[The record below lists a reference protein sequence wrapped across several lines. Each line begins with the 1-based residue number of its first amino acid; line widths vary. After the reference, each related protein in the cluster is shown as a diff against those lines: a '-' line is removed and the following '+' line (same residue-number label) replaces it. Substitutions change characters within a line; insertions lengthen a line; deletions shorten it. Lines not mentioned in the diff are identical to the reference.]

1 MTKIDLVT
9 GFLGAGKTTFIR
21 AYVEYLHKLGQKVCI
36 LENDYGAVNVDTM
49 LLSDLICED
58 VELESVAGG
67 CDSDCH
73 KRRFK
78 TKLITMGM
86 KGYDRVIV
94 EPSGLFD
101 VDEFF
106 DSLYDEPLDSWYEIG
121 SVIALVDANLDI
133 PLSKASE
140 KCLASEIANSGLV
153 IFTKSDLALKEKIEA
168 VSSYINGVLTDNKV
182 LRRIEDFSILR
193 SLNALAQEDF
203 DAIMNASYKRNDYLK
218 FNVDESGFSSC
229 YYMDTKIS
237 LEELSKKI
245 PVLFEDESLGRI
257 FRVKGFINENGW
269 HEINA
274 TKDET
279 KISDVKAGQSVI
291 IVIGENLK
299 EEMINKIIY

>member
-21 AYVEYLHKLGQKVCI
+21 KYVDYLQKLGQKVCI

-49 LLSDLICED
+49 LLADLINEN

-121 SVIALVDANLDI
+121 SVITLVEANLDV
-133 PLSKASE
+133 PLSEASE

-153 IFTKSDLALKEKIEA
+153 IFSKSDLASSEKKEA
-168 VSSYINGVLTDNKV
+168 VSTYINSVLNSNRV
-182 LRRIEDFSILR
+182 FRNIEEFSLYR
-193 SLNALAQEDF
+193 SLNNLTEDDF
-203 DAIMNASYKRNDYLK
+203 FVIMNASYKRNDYLK
-218 FNVDESGFSSC
+218 FNVDEAGFTSC
-229 YYMDTKIS
+229 YFMDTKIS
-237 LEELSKKI
+237 LAELKHKI
-245 PVLFEDESLGRI
+245 SVLFQDEMFGRI
-257 FRVKGFINENGW
+257 FRVKGFIYEAGW

-274 TKDET
+274 TKSDT
-279 KISDVKAGQSVI
+279 KICDVNAGQSVI
-291 IVIGENLK
+291 IIIGENLK
-299 EEMINKIIY
+299 EEKISKIIY